1 MPKSRKPWLLSRV
14 CETIEGAGLLIGVVS
29 ASTVALR
36 KPPTTV
42 LEKETYSA
50 ELFKRRR
57 RLKEIRAGFKRFLAF
72 LFSQIGLSLLV
83 IGYTIIGGIIF
94 RAVELENEKMVKV
107 RGKELRNALA
117 DQFSGEII
125 RELRYQISSL
135 NTWQEKY
142 YMPLPKN
149 KKSSEIPLRVKKNEM
164 GSKIRRPRGPGGRT
178 ESEFSRLRQ
187 WLHVIAYTLRH
198 KTRQELHSSL
208 RKLVKMMDHEGW
220 NGEDSMDDLK
230 WSWEGSILFAVTVI
244 TTIDWCYLRYGG
256 GDSAV
261 AAPAAASSQFTC
273 YGHAVPKTN
282 AGKVLTII
290 YALVG
295 IPLVFLYLT
304 NIGDYLAS
312 LFRTLY
318 TRVCRRCCEGTCLNK
333 TELQGKMSIF
343 NALRAQPSEIDLTQ
357 RRDFLLDESL
367 HRNNINV
374 IRRIGSFRVVR
385 DKTKN
390 VKKEDHMVDCVGINI
405 FCNEHAI
412 EADRREQA
420 EQKRQE
426 IAADLDML
434 PSESYQMCLRV
445 TANPSQP
452 FCLNSTKVKMEC
464 VKCVLQTPS
473 LYAKA
478 LQKVESETLQE
489 HVDLCNFHAPKSAA
503 NSPKKAPKNSPYT
516 WGVPTPGTSVNGRN
530 LIRPT
535 HTNGSTLSLH
545 NVGTQTALQAGPD
558 DVLTYRSLCKSFVTG
573 QYFRSYRRELC
584 HQRKLMQRRLKSQ
597 LHAAPARYKN
607 GCNTDEIGWTTDGRM
622 SSCEVPSDICIS
634 DNTNAFSSMQDFK
647 VASERKNKSN
657 STRLMS
663 LTSDAKDGQKLK
675 TSKEEPVTMS
685 SLSLPVKVERQK
697 ANSLQVVAD
706 GGGVSARPSTNP
718 ILKSRLSVLSSLASS
733 SNDLMIRLSYYS
745 NENIHETDSIPQ
757 QQSLDDGDLDDKD
770 VSSITVPISLSIMIM
785 TTYILIGAIVFCIWE
800 DPNYLKWSYFCFVT
814 LSTIGFGDIVPG
826 TKIDSTNPQEKL
838 IIITVYVAVGL
849 SVFAMCFKLMQEEVV
864 SKCKWLARYIG
875 ALKRRV
881 RKHRM
886 NGLGSLT

>member
-14 CETIEGAGLLIGVVS
+14 CETIEGAGLLIGVVPTS
-29 ASTVALR
+29 AVTLR

-50 ELFKRRR
+50 ELYKHRR

-83 IGYTIIGGIIF
+83 IGYTIIGGMIF
-94 RAVELENEKMVKV
+94 RAVELENEKMVKIK
-107 RGKELRNALA
+107 GKELRTALA

-135 NTWQEKY
+135 NTWQGKY
-142 YMPLPKN
+142 YTPSLMNEKSSKKTIGARKNAIKN
-149 KKSSEIPLRVKKNEM
+149 KARRRRGL
-164 GSKIRRPRGPGGRT
+164 GSHT
-178 ESEFSRLRQ
+178 ESEFARLRQ

-198 KTRQELHSSL
+198 KTRQELHRSL

-244 TTIDWCYLRYGG
+244 TTIG
-256 GDSAV
+256 
-261 AAPAAASSQFTC
+261 

-318 TRVCRRCCEGTCLNK
+318 TKVCQRCCEGTCVNK
-333 TELQGKMSIF
+333 TETHRKVSIF

-367 HRNNINV
+367 HRSNINI
-374 IRRIGSFRVVR
+374 IRRIGSLSVRR
-385 DKTKN
+385 DKARN
-390 VKKEDHMVDCVGINI
+390 VKKEDHMVDCVGINV

-412 EADRREQA
+412 DVDRKEQM
-420 EQKRQE
+420 EQKRQGE
-426 IAADLDML
+426 IKGIDAP
-434 PSESYQMCLRV
+434 PSESYRMCLKV

-452 FCLNSTKVKMEC
+452 FLLNTTNVKTEC
-464 VKCVLQTPS
+464 ARKCALQTPP
-473 LYAKA
+473 LYAA
-478 LQKVESETLQE
+478 SLQQVESETLQE
-489 HVDLCNFHAPKSAA
+489 LVDRCDFRAPKSAA
-503 NSPKKAPKNSPYT
+503 NSPKKTWKNFSYT
-516 WGVPTPGTSVNGRN
+516 CGTQIPRKSMNGQC
-530 LIRPT
+530 LVKPI
-535 HTNGSTLSLH
+535 GADASTLSPH
-545 NVGTQTALQAGPD
+545 NVGTQTALHAGPD
-558 DVLTYRSLCKSFVTG
+558 DALTYRSLCKSFVTG
-573 QYFRSYRRELC
+573 QYFRSYRREMR
-584 HQRKLMQRRLKSQ
+584 HERKQMQRRLKIQS
-597 LHAAPARYKN
+597 HGASARYKN
-607 GCNTDEIGWTTDGRM
+607 DCYSDEFVWTLENRK
-622 SSCEVPSDICIS
+622 SFLEVPSENHSS
-634 DNTNAFSSMQDFK
+634 DSTNTFLSMRDFK
-647 VASERKNKSN
+647 LLSEVENQSN
-657 STRLMS
+657 S
-663 LTSDAKDGQKLK
+663 AKSVSPTFNAKNGHKSK
-675 TSKEEPVTMS
+675 RSKEEPITMS
-685 SLSLPVKVERQK
+685 STSLPVKLEQQK
-697 ANSLQVVAD
+697 VTSLQVAVD
-706 GGGVSARPSTNP
+706 GGEVSPSRPTNP
-718 ILKSRLSVLSSLASS
+718 VLKSRLSVLSSLASS

-745 NENIHETDSIPQ
+745 NENIYEADSTSRQ
-757 QQSLDDGDLDDKD
+757 RSLDSDDLDGKD
-770 VSSITVPISLSIMIM
+770 ISNVTVPISLSIMIM

-875 ALKRRV
+875 VLKRKV
-881 RKHRM
+881 RKHRIERPQQLGM
-886 NGLGSLT
+886 DSRQKDGVGNEGLSPS